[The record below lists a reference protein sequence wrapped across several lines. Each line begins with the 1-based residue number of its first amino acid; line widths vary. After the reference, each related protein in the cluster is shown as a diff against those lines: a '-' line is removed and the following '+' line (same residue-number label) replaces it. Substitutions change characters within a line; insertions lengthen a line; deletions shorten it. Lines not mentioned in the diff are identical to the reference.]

1 MGLFGFLKRE
11 KPAPASDPVI
21 IQLRIPKV
29 NEPDITPDQLRQELF
44 DAAATGDEEKLCVL
58 CQQHEKSIFEQ
69 GMIWSKVPL
78 EIRSS
83 PMLLKWYSNGLKSI
97 ARFCADRLGKP
108 ELMDQVKEIEA
119 LPAGEAEKSAKPSG
133 DINSA
138 E

>member
-11 KPAPASDPVI
+11 KPLPASDPVI
-21 IQLRIPKV
+21 IELRIPKV

-44 DAAATGDEEKLCVL
+44 DAAATGDEEKLCGL

-83 PMLLKWYSNGLKSI
+83 PVLLKWYANGLRAI
-97 ARFCADRLGKP
+97 ARFCSERLGKP
-108 ELMDQVKEIEA
+108 ELMNQMREIET
-119 LPAGEAEKSAKPSG
+119 LPAGEDEKDAG
-133 DINSA
+133 R
-138 E
+138 